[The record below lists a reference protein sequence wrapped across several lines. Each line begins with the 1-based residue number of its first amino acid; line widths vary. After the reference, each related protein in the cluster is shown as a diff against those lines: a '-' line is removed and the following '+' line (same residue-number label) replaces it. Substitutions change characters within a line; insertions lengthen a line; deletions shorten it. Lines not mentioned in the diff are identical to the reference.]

1 MNTFTSAPHKRT
13 PGGSQKPPPNTLQ
26 DAALSLRYPY
36 LGDAPAQPPQP
47 FWRMAHKLE
56 NMSEAERIQ
65 SIKQGFAIDW
75 ADAARQ
81 AFGLPTQNMVELLDL
96 SSATYERRR
105 KDTKPLN
112 AAASERLERIASV
125 ALLAAKVFED
135 ETAASDW
142 MARPNPALYG
152 AAPVMHCE
160 TEIGARQVRRI
171 LNALEWGG
179 AA

>member
-1 MNTFTSAPHKRT
+1 MNKTAH
-13 PGGSQKPPPNTLQ
+13 NELH
-26 DAALSLRYPY
+26 DAALDIPY
-36 LGDAPAQPPQP
+36 GRHMPVQTPHM
-47 FWRMAHKLE
+47 FWQMAHLLE
-56 NMSEAERIQ
+56 KMNESERIQ
-65 SIKQGFAIDW
+65 SIKKGFAIDW

-81 AFGLPTQNMVELLDL
+81 VFDLPTQSMVELLNL

-105 KDTKPLN
+105 KDAKPLN

-135 ETAASDW
+135 EEAASAW

-152 AAPVMHCE
+152 NTPVMHCE
-160 TEIGARQVRRI
+160 TDIGARQVRRI